1 MRKYETTYIIDGS
14 VNEGV
19 RESVI
24 EKYGKLLTDNGAVMN
39 RIVRWGRRQ
48 LAYEIKKQTHG
59 YYVIMYYEADPA
71 IINRLHRE
79 MDINEHVF
87 RYMTLRSDGKHP
99 DYIRDEGE
107 PTSVAKKPPRPQK
120 TIESDTSDTV
130 EPGDA
135 DADEGDAGENAGDSD
150 EDKDDEVGPGVE
162 PTAESETEGG
172 EETGTVEDGNS
183 EEDTEPSSGKE
194 AE

>member
-14 VNEGV
+14 VNESV

-24 EKYGKLLTDNGAVMN
+24 EKYRKLLTDNGAVIN

-59 YYVIMYYEADPA
+59 YYVIMYYEADPG
-71 IINRLHRE
+71 IISRLHRE

-107 PTSVAKKPPRPQK
+107 PASTERKSSRPQR
-120 TIESDTSDTV
+120 TVESGKPDAVETSDVSVGEDAV
-130 EPGDA
+130 EDA
-135 DADEGDAGENAGDSD
+135 DGSGGKKDAGTGSVEGSAG
-150 EDKDDEVGPGVE
+150 EG
-162 PTAESETEGG
+162 ETEGG
-172 EETGTVEDGNS
+172 EGTGTAADGDS
-183 EEDTEPSSGKE
+183 EEDTESNSGKE